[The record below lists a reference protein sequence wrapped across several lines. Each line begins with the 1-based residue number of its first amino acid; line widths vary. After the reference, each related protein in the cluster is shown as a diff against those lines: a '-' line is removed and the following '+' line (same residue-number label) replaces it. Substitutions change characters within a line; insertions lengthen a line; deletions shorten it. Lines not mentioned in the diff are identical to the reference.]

1 MGLENVTRPLDSSA
15 CALPD
20 CEPIPH
26 PNDEVTGH
34 TSESEDDEYDIL
46 LREQEDESE
55 NCLQDSTVTLDLPN
69 KHVSTCQSTSVETSA
84 SLSTCLLTYTSPS
97 TTAKSSESQSSS
109 LLGSVP
115 EAVSLQTTNTELK
128 TKYAVAIA
136 KVIGLTPYLVEFD
149 QLRSKLKQHP
159 ELPLKEKKAHD
170 IMLKNLL
177 TQLKLKVESLKK
189 LTHEFETKYFQH
201 HSTLPQ
207 PDNMEY
213 RPLLRQFKVTD

>member
-1 MGLENVTRPLDSSA
+1 MKKWLSYQLYAEEGNYTGIRNYKMGLENVTRPLDSSA

-26 PNDEVTGH
+26 PIDEVTGH
-34 TSESEDDEYDIL
+34 TSESEDEYDIL
-46 LREQEDESE
+46 LCEQEDEIE

-84 SLSTCLLTYTSPS
+84 SLSTGLLTSTSPS

-136 KVIGLTPYLVEFD
+136 SY
-149 QLRSKLKQHP
+149 
-159 ELPLKEKKAHD
+159 
-170 IMLKNLL
+170 
-177 TQLKLKVESLKK
+177 
-189 LTHEFETKYFQH
+189 
-201 HSTLPQ
+201 
-207 PDNMEY
+207 
-213 RPLLRQFKVTD
+213 